1 MKKILKAL
9 FLCFS
14 LAAEMFLFSCS
25 SSVSGDDE
33 QTTEVSEI
41 DDSDSARYA
50 FSGRGGIGGHDCG
63 NKSYL
68 SR

>member
-14 LAAEMFLFSCS
+14 LAAGMFLFSCS
-25 SSVSGDDE
+25 SSVSDDDG
-33 QTTEVSEI
+33 QTTEFSEN
-41 DDSDSARYA
+41 DDSESARYA
-50 FSGRGGIGGHDCG
+50 FSGRGGIGGHGCG
-63 NKSYL
+63 NKSSL

>member
-1 MKKILKAL
+1 
-9 FLCFS
+9 
-14 LAAEMFLFSCS
+14 MFLFSCS

-63 NKSYL
+63 NKSSL

>member
-14 LAAEMFLFSCS
+14 LAAGMFLFSCS

-33 QTTEVSEI
+33 QTTEVSET
-41 DDSDSARYA
+41 DSGRYA
-50 FSGRGGIGGHDCG
+50 YREYGSGIGGHGRG
-63 NKSYL
+63 NKSSL